1 MSKILTEKQA
11 YFYCIYYDFRDPIM
25 SQNLRIIILRNLALG
40 LTLHIKELEKFHS
53 VFQSHLIVVNIP
65 LRILCLIGKFH
76 LVSIISKVVNVF
88 FLGWQFKDILGT
100 WGMSWIRCPWSFL
113 GSTWLFRFENVKFRF
128 EKPHEHV

>member
-25 SQNLRIIILRNLALG
+25 SQILRIIILRNLALG
-40 LTLHIKELEKFHS
+40 LTLHIMELKKFHS

-65 LRILCLIGKFH
+65 SRILCLIGKFH

-88 FLGWQFKDILGT
+88 F
-100 WGMSWIRCPWSFL
+100 WG
-113 GSTWLFRFENVKFRF
+113 
-128 EKPHEHV
+128 